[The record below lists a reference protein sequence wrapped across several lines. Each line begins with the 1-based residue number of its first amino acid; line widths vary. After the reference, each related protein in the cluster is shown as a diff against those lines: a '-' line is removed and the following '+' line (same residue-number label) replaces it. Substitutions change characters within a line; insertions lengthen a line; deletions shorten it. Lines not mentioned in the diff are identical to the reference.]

1 MKDFYQLTSRGRARR
16 LRQMAFLALEKY
28 PLVVKRVR
36 LITNETNCIFRVD
49 AQNGS
54 KYILRITDPLG
65 AHSVEEVR
73 SEMMWLAAL
82 RQDTDL
88 GIPEPLQK
96 ENGEFVVTIKID
108 DVPEPR
114 HCAVFSWVPG
124 VDLVDRLSTQN
135 MFSLGELTAL
145 LHEHAQ
151 NFKPADNFRIRK
163 LDKVFPYSDPGF
175 QHVEPIVLFDKENQH
190 LFPSDGLERFRWA
203 TELVQEALDSL
214 YANPSGLRVT
224 HNDLHQWNIRV
235 YRGKLF
241 ALDFEDLAWGYPVQD
256 IATTLFYFQRHQQR
270 EQLIQAYKQ
279 GYTRILEWPES
290 YPGQIA
296 TFMAGRGIMLAN
308 YLLCSKNPEDKAFV
322 PEYLARVGSRLAA
335 FLNGL

>member
-1 MKDFYQLTSRGRARR
+1 LT
-16 LRQMAFLALEKY
+16 
-28 PLVVKRVR
+28 
-36 LITNETNCIFRVD
+36 
-49 AQNGS
+49 
-54 KYILRITDPLG
+54 
-65 AHSVEEVR
+65 
-73 SEMMWLAAL
+73 AL

-88 GIPEPLQK
+88 GIPEPLRT

-124 VDLVDRLSTQN
+124 VDLVDRLSTEN
-135 MFSLGELTAL
+135 MFALGALTAL
-145 LHEHAQ
+145 LHEHAK
-151 NFKPADNFRIRK
+151 NFKPADSFRVRK

-190 LFPSDGLERFRWA
+190 LFPIDGLERYRLT

-256 IATTLFYFQRHQQR
+256 IATTFFYLQRHEQR
-270 EQLIQAYKQ
+270 EQLIKAYKQ
-279 GYTRILEWPES
+279 GYTRIHEWPES

-296 TFMAGRGIMLAN
+296 TFIAGRGIMLAN
-308 YLLCSKNPEDKAFV
+308 YLLCSKNPEDQAFA
-322 PEYLARVGSRLAA
+322 PEYLARVERRLAE
-335 FLNGL
+335 FLDGV